1 MKIWVDIASG
11 TYGLA
16 DNIVFV
22 DIDGWSDQEIVNF
35 DSMSDDDRSAFAFE
49 FSKLQ
54 GEKE

>member
-22 DIDGWSDQEIVNF
+22 DIDGWSEQEIMNF
-35 DSMSDDDRSAFAFE
+35 DTMSDNDRSAFAFE

-54 GEKE
+54 GEKK